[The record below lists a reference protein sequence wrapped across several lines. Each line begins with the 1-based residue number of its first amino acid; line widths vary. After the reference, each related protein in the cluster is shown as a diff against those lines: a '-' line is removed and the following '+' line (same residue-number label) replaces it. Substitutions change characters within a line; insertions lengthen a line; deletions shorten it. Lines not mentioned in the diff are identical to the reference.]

1 MNSPKIPGT
10 NQHTPKRAVL
20 FFTRT
25 PRTEAKAKPIA
36 GLSFVE
42 TQILYGGLIRSVLKE
57 ASATGYPVVVATDDP
72 SSRFFSGA
80 DSSIQLIEQRGDS
93 FNARLTA
100 ATQDAFASGYDEIVV
115 IGNDCVNL
123 SAKSLHHAFEQLGK
137 SDVVLGSAND
147 GGVYL
152 IGAKKE
158 SLASVLSIFVE
169 CRWET
174 GHVQQDILARAA
186 QCHLSCSL
194 LEAYTDIDSSA
205 DLINVAAW
213 YPSIGTLRRFADILL
228 VKRKQFFQRSSLLFL
243 RSEQTLRLRYQKA
256 PPVA

>member
-1 MNSPKIPGT
+1 VIIS
-10 NQHTPKRAVL
+10 
-20 FFTRT
+20 
-25 PRTEAKAKPIA
+25 
-36 GLSFVE
+36 
-42 TQILYGGLIRSVLKE
+42 
-57 ASATGYPVVVATDDP
+57 TDDP
-72 SSRFFSGA
+72 SSGFFSGA
-80 DSSIQLIEQRGDS
+80 SKNIQLVQQRGES

-100 ATQDAFASGYDEIVV
+100 ATEDAFASGYDEVVV

-123 SAKSLHHAFEQLGK
+123 SAKSLHHAFEQLGT
-137 SDVVLGSAND
+137 SDIVLGSAND

-152 IGAKKE
+152 IGAKKS
-158 SLASVLSIFVE
+158 SLASVFSIFAE

-174 GHVQQDILARAA
+174 GNVQQDILARAA
-186 QCHLSCSL
+186 QRHLSCSL

-213 YPSIGTLRRFADILL
+213 HPSISMLRRFAEKLL
-228 VKRKQFFQRSSLLFL
+228 AKRKQFFHRSSLLFL